1 VKRTVKPASG
11 GLALQLE
18 QQHGRATQTV
28 TAVLQNRAM
37 AAGPHGFRRSTPP
50 NPAYVAEV
58 AAPEAAHSRHGKPRE
73 GRAKSGVGIALA
85 CSCSAAPRRGPAAA
99 SGAGE
104 AKKLWSTTYRLQL
117 AAALL
122 LHTARRHWGQ
132 WTRNHW
138 ETGRNPKHCAAPVRL
153 QTGPTV
159 TADGLHRERSLQAI
173 YSVLLAQRWWS
184 GTPTVEV
191 ALQALQTS

>member
-1 VKRTVKPASG
+1 LGQGRKRTKKIDKEVKRTVKPASG

-58 AAPEAAHSRHGKPRE
+58 AAPEAAYTRHGKPRE

-117 AAALL
+117 AASLL

-138 ETGRNPKHCAAPVRL
+138 ETGRNPKHCAAPVR
-153 QTGPTV
+153 
-159 TADGLHRERSLQAI
+159 TASTESARYRLSTAYYWRSGGG
-173 YSVLLAQRWWS
+173 VVRLLLR
-184 GTPTVEV
+184 
-191 ALQALQTS
+191 